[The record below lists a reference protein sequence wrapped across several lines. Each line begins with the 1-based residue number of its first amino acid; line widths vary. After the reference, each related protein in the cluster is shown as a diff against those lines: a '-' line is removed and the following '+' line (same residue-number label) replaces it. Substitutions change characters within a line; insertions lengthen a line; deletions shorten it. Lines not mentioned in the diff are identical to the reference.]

1 FRMLAYRWFNL
12 LSMSQSIQQ
21 EMTNRNIIPAILI
34 PRIREDLKKIRSE
47 NSTAFYALDI
57 ENLNALSEQKE
68 YRGCP

>member
-1 FRMLAYRWFNL
+1 
-12 LSMSQSIQQ
+12 
-21 EMTNRNIIPAILI
+21 MTNRNKIPAILI

-57 ENLNALSEQKE
+57 GDQNALCKQRE

>member
-1 FRMLAYRWFNL
+1 
-12 LSMSQSIQQ
+12 
-21 EMTNRNIIPAILI
+21 MTNRNKIPAILI

-57 ENLNALSEQKE
+57 GDQNALCEQRE

>member
-1 FRMLAYRWFNL
+1 
-12 LSMSQSIQQ
+12 MSQSIQQ

-47 NSTAFYALDI
+47 NPTAFYALDI
-57 ENLNALSEQKE
+57 GDRNALCEQKE

>member
-1 FRMLAYRWFNL
+1 
-12 LSMSQSIQQ
+12 MSQSIQQ

>member
-1 FRMLAYRWFNL
+1 
-12 LSMSQSIQQ
+12 MSQSIQQ

-34 PRIREDLKKIRSE
+34 PRIREDLNKIRSE

>member
-1 FRMLAYRWFNL
+1 MLAYRWFNL

-57 ENLNALSEQKE
+57 GNLNALCEQKE

>member
-1 FRMLAYRWFNL
+1 MLAYRWFNL

-21 EMTNRNIIPAILI
+21 EMTNRNIIPAVLI

>member
-1 FRMLAYRWFNL
+1 MLAYRWFNL

>member
-1 FRMLAYRWFNL
+1 MLAYRWFNL

-57 ENLNALSEQKE
+57 ENLDALSEQKE